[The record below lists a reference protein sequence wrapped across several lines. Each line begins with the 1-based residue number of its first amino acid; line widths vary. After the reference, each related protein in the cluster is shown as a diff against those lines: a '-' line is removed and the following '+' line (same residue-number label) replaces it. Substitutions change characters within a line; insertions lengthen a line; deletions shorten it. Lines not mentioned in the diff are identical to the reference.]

1 MYTGP
6 KFAIDAIAAGKEGA
20 ISIHRFVQPNSSL
33 TIGRNQLPYKELDK
47 NDISIESYD
56 NSDRQKPGHS
66 ENIDAKVSFRDA
78 VLPFTEEQVK
88 KETVRCLGCGA
99 TIVDADRCVGCGV
112 CKTKCEFDAIHLHRD
127 HPECSVMQKSED
139 KLKYVLPYGAKQ
151 KIRLTFQK
159 KK

>member
-1 MYTGP
+1 MGGDVYTGP

-88 KETVRCLGCGA
+88 KNRALSGLWCNDRRCEPLRGL
-99 TIVDADRCVGCGV
+99 RR
-112 CKTKCEFDAIHLHRD
+112 L
-127 HPECSVMQKSED
+127 QD
-139 KLKYVLPYGAKQ
+139 KV
-151 KIRLTFQK
+151 
-159 KK
+159 